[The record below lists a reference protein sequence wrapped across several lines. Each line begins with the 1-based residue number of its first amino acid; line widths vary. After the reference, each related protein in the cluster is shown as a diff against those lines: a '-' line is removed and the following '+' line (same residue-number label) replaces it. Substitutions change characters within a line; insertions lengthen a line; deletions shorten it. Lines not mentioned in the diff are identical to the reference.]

1 MAQASKWTFQKN
13 IVLYAGQK
21 TVPTQNF
28 VPTANIS
35 LTHRQAT
42 GSTGLVLAGLKT
54 KPMQTFAHIVAKQE
68 HRQSS
73 GGRV

>member
-1 MAQASKWTFQKN
+1 MEQASRWTFLKN

-35 LTHRQAT
+35 LTHQQAT
-42 GSTGLVLAGLKT
+42 GSTGRVLVGSRT
-54 KPMQTFAHIVAKQE
+54 KPMQIFAHIVAKQE
-68 HRQSS
+68 HRQGS
-73 GGRV
+73 GGRL